1 MFKKI
6 VSVMLV
12 ALLSPAFA
20 ASFPMSLKD
29 DLGRT
34 VVLKTE
40 PKRIIS
46 MLPSHT
52 ETLFALGVG
61 NRIVGIDQFSNFP
74 KAETEKIQ
82 KVGNSFTP
90 NLEAI
95 AALKPDLVLIDD
107 SAYSKLSEN
116 LEKLG
121 ITVYAGMAQTY
132 IESFEKIAILGRLTG
147 ATNTAQSI
155 ISRLR
160 NEINQL
166 GAKIVRQKK
175 VSVYFEVD
183 PTPYAAGEAS
193 FIGELLSR
201 AGGKNIIPK
210 SLGAFPQIS
219 PELVIK
225 ANPAVILGVG
235 LSDVSSRPGWASIA
249 AIKNNRVYN
258 PTPEENDAIVRGGVR
273 LAQALRALVKY
284 LHPSVAL

>member
-1 MFKKI
+1 MLQKLFA
-6 VSVMLV
+6 VLVVMLF
-12 ALLSPAFA
+12 SPALA
-20 ASFPMSLKD
+20 GSFPLSLKD

-34 VVLKTE
+34 VLLKSE

-52 ETLFALGVG
+52 EALFALGVG
-61 NRIVGIDQFSNFP
+61 SKVVGIDQFSNYP

-82 KVGNSFTP
+82 KVGSTFTP

-107 SAYSKLSEN
+107 SAYSKLAEN
-116 LEKLG
+116 LEKIG
-121 ITVYAGMAQTY
+121 VVVYAGMAQTY

-147 ATNTAQSI
+147 ATNKAQSI

-160 NEINQL
+160 SEINQIGVQL
-166 GAKIVRQKK
+166 LRVKK

-201 AGGKNIIPK
+201 AGGKNIVSK

-219 PELVIK
+219 PELVIQ
-225 ANPAVILGVG
+225 ANPSVILGVT
-235 LSDVSSRPGWASIA
+235 LADVSSRPGWANIA
-249 AIKNNRVYN
+249 AIQNKRVYK
-258 PTPEENDAIVRGGVR
+258 PSSEENDAIVRGGVR
-273 LAQALRALVKY
+273 LAEALRTLVKY
-284 LHPSVAL
+284 LHPSIAL

>member
-1 MFKKI
+1 MFKKLI
-6 VSVMLV
+6 PTLLF
-12 ALLSPAFA
+12 ALFSPALA

-34 VVLKTE
+34 VTLKTE

-52 ETLFALGVG
+52 EALFALGVG
-61 NRIVGIDQFSNFP
+61 NKVVGIDQYSNSP

-82 KVGNSFTP
+82 KVGNTFTP

-107 SAYSKLSEN
+107 SAYSKLAEN

-121 ITVYAGMAQTY
+121 IAVYAGMAQTY

-147 ATNTAQSI
+147 ATNTAQNI
-155 ISRLR
+155 ITRLR
-160 NEINQL
+160 SEITQI

-193 FIGELLSR
+193 FIGELLTR
-201 AGGKNIIPK
+201 AGGKNIVPK

-225 ANPAVILGVG
+225 ANPSVILGTT
-235 LSDVSSRPGWASIA
+235 LADVASRPGWASIA

-258 PTPEENDAIVRGGVR
+258 PSPEENDAIVRGGVR
-273 LAQALRALVKY
+273 LAEALRVLVKY
-284 LHPSVAL
+284 LHPDVAL

>member
-1 MFKKI
+1 MFKKLFA
-6 VSVMLV
+6 VLV
-12 ALLSPAFA
+12 VLLFSPALA
-20 ASFPMSLKD
+20 ATFPMSLKD

-34 VVLKTE
+34 VMLKSE

-52 ETLFALGVG
+52 EALFALGVG
-61 NRIVGIDQFSNFP
+61 SKVVGIDQFSNSP
-74 KAETEKIQ
+74 KAETDKIQ
-82 KVGNSFTP
+82 KVGNTFTP

-107 SAYSKLSEN
+107 SAFSKLAEN

-121 ITVYAGMAQTY
+121 IIVYAGMAQTY

-147 ATNTAQSI
+147 ASKNAQSI

-160 NEINQL
+160 SEINQI
-166 GAKIVRQKK
+166 GAKIVRVKK

-210 SLGAFPQIS
+210 ALGAFPQVS
-219 PELVIK
+219 PELIIQ
-225 ANPAVILGVG
+225 ANPSVILGVT
-235 LSDVSSRPGWASIA
+235 LADVSSRPAWANIA
-249 AIKNNRVYN
+249 AIKNKRVYN
-258 PTPEENDAIVRGGVR
+258 PAPEENDAIVRGGVR
-273 LAQALRALVKY
+273 LAEALRALVKY
-284 LHPSVAL
+284 LHPDIAL

>member
-1 MFKKI
+1 MLKKLI
-6 VSVMLV
+6 PVLLF
-12 ALLSPAFA
+12 ALFSPVLA

-34 VVLKTE
+34 VTLKTE

-52 ETLFALGVG
+52 EALFALGVG
-61 NRIVGIDQFSNFP
+61 AKVVGIDQYSNSP
-74 KAETEKIQ
+74 KLETEKIQ
-82 KVGNSFTP
+82 KVGNTFTP

-147 ATNTAQSI
+147 ATATAQNI
-155 ISRLR
+155 ITRLR
-160 NEINQL
+160 SEITQI
-166 GAKIVRQKK
+166 GAKILRQKK

-201 AGGKNIIPK
+201 AGGKNIVPK

-225 ANPAVILGVG
+225 ANPSVILGTT
-235 LSDVSSRPGWASIA
+235 LADVVSRPGWANIA

-273 LAQALRALVKY
+273 LAEALRVLVKY
-284 LHPSVAL
+284 LHPEVAL

>member
-1 MFKKI
+1 MFHKLI
-6 VSVMLV
+6 TILF
-12 ALLSPAFA
+12 AAFLSPALA

-34 VVLKTE
+34 VTLKTA

-61 NRIVGIDQFSNFP
+61 SKVVGIDQFSNSP
-74 KAETEKIQ
+74 KLETDKIQ
-82 KVGNSFTP
+82 KVGNTFTP

-121 ITVYAGMAQTY
+121 IVVYAGMAQTY

-147 ATNTAQSI
+147 ASQTAQQI
-155 ISRLR
+155 ITRLR
-160 NEINQL
+160 ADINQL

-201 AGGKNIIPK
+201 AGGKNIIQK
-210 SLGAFPQIS
+210 NLGAFPQIS

-225 ANPAVILGVG
+225 ANPSVILGVN
-235 LSDVSSRPGWASIA
+235 LADVSSRPGWATIA
-249 AIKNNRVYN
+249 AIQNKRVYN
-258 PTPEENDAIVRGGVR
+258 PTPEENDAIARGGVR
-273 LAQALRALVKY
+273 LAEALRALVKY
-284 LHPSVAL
+284 LHPDVAL

>member
-1 MFKKI
+1 MLKKLI
-6 VSVMLV
+6 PALFV
-12 ALLSPAFA
+12 ALFSPALA
-20 ASFPMSLKD
+20 ATFPMSLKD

-34 VVLKTE
+34 ITLKTE

-61 NRIVGIDQFSNFP
+61 SKVVGIDQFSNSP
-74 KAETEKIQ
+74 KLETEKIQ
-82 KVGNSFTP
+82 KVGNTFTP

-121 ITVYAGMAQTY
+121 IVVYAGMAQTY

-147 ATNTAQSI
+147 TFNTSQSI

-160 NEINQL
+160 NEISQI

-193 FIGELLSR
+193 FIGELLTR
-201 AGGKNIIPK
+201 AGGKNIVPK

-225 ANPAVILGVG
+225 ANPSVILGTT
-235 LSDVSSRPGWASIA
+235 LADVASRPGWANIA
-249 AIKNNRVYN
+249 AIKNNRVHN
-258 PTPEENDAIVRGGVR
+258 PSPEENDAISRGGVR
-273 LAQALRALVKY
+273 LAEALRALVKY
-284 LHPSVAL
+284 LHPDVAL